1 MNLAIFDLDN
11 TLLNGDSDYNWSLF
25 LIKKGILDQSIYEQ
39 QNEEFFK
46 DYQTGSLDIDA
57 YAEFQ
62 FKPLRENERFFLNDL
77 RDEYVATIIRP
88 MITEKA
94 KDLVNE
100 HRSQGDQLLI
110 ITATNSF
117 ITKQIA
123 ALFGIEELIGTDLE
137 EINNQFTGKIKGV
150 ASFQEGKVTRL
161 NQWLD
166 EKHLTLAQFDKT
178 FFYSDSKNDLPL
190 LRIVSHPVAV
200 NPDAT
205 LNTEAK
211 KNNWPIMSLR

>member
-11 TLLNGDSDYNWSLF
+11 TLLNGDSDYYWSLF

-117 ITKQIA
+117 ITKPIA

-166 EKHLTLAQFDKT
+166 NKHLTLAQFDKT

-190 LRIVSHPVAV
+190 LKIVSHPVAV

>member
-88 MITEKA
+88 MITKKA

-117 ITKQIA
+117 ITKPIA

>member
-117 ITKQIA
+117 ITKPIA

-161 NQWLD
+161 NEWLD
-166 EKHLTLAQFDKT
+166 DKHLTFAQFDKT

-190 LRIVSHPVAV
+190 LKIVSHPVAV

-205 LNTEAK
+205 LNAEAK

>member
-39 QNEEFFK
+39 KNEEFFK

-62 FKPLRENERFFLNDL
+62 FKPLRENERLFLNDL
-77 RDEYVATIIRP
+77 RDEYVATVIRP
-88 MITEKA
+88 MITKKA

-117 ITKQIA
+117 ITKPIA

-161 NQWLD
+161 NEWLD

-211 KNNWPIMSLR
+211 KNNWPILSLR

>member
-1 MNLAIFDLDN
+1 LNLAIFDLDN

-39 QNEEFFK
+39 KNEEFFK

-62 FKPLRENERFFLNDL
+62 FKPLRENERLFLNDL
-77 RDEYVATIIRP
+77 RDEYVATVIRP
-88 MITEKA
+88 MITKKA

-117 ITKQIA
+117 ITKPIA

-161 NQWLD
+161 NEWLD
-166 EKHLTLAQFDKT
+166 DKHLTFAQFDKT

-190 LRIVSHPVAV
+190 LKIVSHPVAV

-205 LNTEAK
+205 LNAEAK

>member
-62 FKPLRENERFFLNDL
+62 FKPLRENERLFLNDL
-77 RDEYVATIIRP
+77 RDEYVATVIRP
-88 MITEKA
+88 MITKKA

-117 ITKQIA
+117 ITKPIA

-137 EINNQFTGKIKGV
+137 EINNQFTRKIKGV

-166 EKHLTLAQFDKT
+166 DKHLTLAQFDKT

-190 LRIVSHPVAV
+190 LKIVSHPVAV
-200 NPDAT
+200 NPDVTFNA
-205 LNTEAK
+205 EAK

>member
-62 FKPLRENERFFLNDL
+62 FKPLRENERLFLNDL

-117 ITKQIA
+117 ITKPIA

-205 LNTEAK
+205 LNAEAK

>member
-62 FKPLRENERFFLNDL
+62 FKPLRENERLFLNDL
-77 RDEYVATIIRP
+77 RDEYVATVIRP
-88 MITEKA
+88 MITKKA

-117 ITKQIA
+117 ITKPIA

-161 NQWLD
+161 NEWLD

-190 LRIVSHPVAV
+190 LKIVSHPVAV
-200 NPDAT
+200 NPDVT
-205 LNTEAK
+205 LNAEAK

>member
-62 FKPLRENERFFLNDL
+62 FKPLRENERLFLNDL
-77 RDEYVATIIRP
+77 RDEYVATVIRP
-88 MITEKA
+88 MITKKA

-117 ITKQIA
+117 ITKPIA

-178 FFYSDSKNDLPL
+178 FFYSVSKNDLPL
-190 LRIVSHPVAV
+190 LKIVSHPVAV

-205 LNTEAK
+205 LNAEAK

>member
-39 QNEEFFK
+39 KNEEFFK

-62 FKPLRENERFFLNDL
+62 FKPLRENERLFLNDL
-77 RDEYVATIIRP
+77 RDEYVATVIRP

-117 ITKQIA
+117 ITKPIA

-161 NQWLD
+161 NEWLD
-166 EKHLTLAQFDKT
+166 DKHLTFAQFDKT

-190 LRIVSHPVAV
+190 LKIVSHPVAV

-205 LNTEAK
+205 LNAEAK

>member
-62 FKPLRENERFFLNDL
+62 FKPLRENERLFLNDL

-94 KDLVNE
+94 KGLVNE

-117 ITKQIA
+117 ITKPIA

-161 NQWLD
+161 NEWLD
-166 EKHLTLAQFDKT
+166 DKHLTFAQFDKT

-190 LRIVSHPVAV
+190 LKIVSHPVAV

-205 LNTEAK
+205 LNAEAK

>member
-117 ITKQIA
+117 ITKPIA

-205 LNTEAK
+205 LNAEAK

>member
-62 FKPLRENERFFLNDL
+62 FKPLRENERLFLNDL

-117 ITKQIA
+117 ITKPIA

-166 EKHLTLAQFDKT
+166 NKHLTLAQFDKT

>member
-1 MNLAIFDLDN
+1 LNLAIFDLDN

-39 QNEEFFK
+39 KNEEFFK

-62 FKPLRENERFFLNDL
+62 FKPLRENERLFLNDL
-77 RDEYVATIIRP
+77 RDEYVATVIRP
-88 MITEKA
+88 MITKKA

-117 ITKQIA
+117 ITKPIA

-161 NQWLD
+161 NEWLD

>member
-62 FKPLRENERFFLNDL
+62 FKPLRENERLFLNDL

-117 ITKQIA
+117 ITKPIA

-166 EKHLTLAQFDKT
+166 DKHLTLAQFDKT

-205 LNTEAK
+205 LNAEAK
-211 KNNWPIMSLR
+211 KNNWPILSLR

>member
-62 FKPLRENERFFLNDL
+62 FKPLRENERLFLNDL

-94 KDLVNE
+94 KGLVNE

-117 ITKQIA
+117 ITKPIA

-166 EKHLTLAQFDKT
+166 DKHLTLAQFDKT

-190 LRIVSHPVAV
+190 LKIVSHPVAV

-205 LNTEAK
+205 LNAEAK

>member
-46 DYQTGSLDIDA
+46 DYQTGSLNIDA

-117 ITKQIA
+117 ITKPIA

-166 EKHLTLAQFDKT
+166 DKHLTLAQFDKT

>member
-1 MNLAIFDLDN
+1 LNLAIFDLDN

-62 FKPLRENERFFLNDL
+62 FKPLRENERLFLNDL

-117 ITKQIA
+117 ITKPIA

-161 NQWLD
+161 NEWLD
-166 EKHLTLAQFDKT
+166 DKHLTFAQFDKT

-190 LRIVSHPVAV
+190 LKIVSHPVAV
-200 NPDAT
+200 NPDVT
-205 LNTEAK
+205 LSAEAK
-211 KNNWPIMSLR
+211 KITGQL

>member
-117 ITKQIA
+117 ITKPIA

-190 LRIVSHPVAV
+190 LKIVSHPVAV

-205 LNTEAK
+205 LNAEAK
-211 KNNWPIMSLR
+211 KNNWPIMSIR

>member
-1 MNLAIFDLDN
+1 LNLAIFDLDN

-117 ITKQIA
+117 ITKPIA

-205 LNTEAK
+205 LNAEAK
-211 KNNWPIMSLR
+211 KNNWPILSLR

>member
-117 ITKQIA
+117 ITKPIA

-161 NQWLD
+161 NEWLD
-166 EKHLTLAQFDKT
+166 DKHLTFAQFDKT

-190 LRIVSHPVAV
+190 LKIVSHPVAV

>member
-25 LIKKGILDQSIYEQ
+25 LIKKGILDQSIYKQ

-117 ITKQIA
+117 ITKPIA

-190 LRIVSHPVAV
+190 LKIVSHPVAV

-205 LNTEAK
+205 LNAEAK

>member
-117 ITKQIA
+117 ITKPIA

-190 LRIVSHPVAV
+190 LRIVSHTVAV

>member
-117 ITKQIA
+117 ITKPIA

-205 LNTEAK
+205 LNAEAK
-211 KNNWPIMSLR
+211 KNNWPILSLR

>member
-62 FKPLRENERFFLNDL
+62 FKPLRENERLFLNDL
-77 RDEYVATIIRP
+77 RDEYVATVIRP
-88 MITEKA
+88 MITKKA

-117 ITKQIA
+117 ITKPIA

>member
-39 QNEEFFK
+39 KNEEFFK

-62 FKPLRENERFFLNDL
+62 FKPLRENERLFLNDL
-77 RDEYVATIIRP
+77 RDEYVATVIRP
-88 MITEKA
+88 MITKKA

-117 ITKQIA
+117 ITKPIA

-211 KNNWPIMSLR
+211 KNNWPILSLR

>member
-11 TLLNGDSDYNWSLF
+11 TLHNGDSDYNWSLF

-117 ITKQIA
+117 ITKPIA

-161 NQWLD
+161 NEWLD
-166 EKHLTLAQFDKT
+166 DKHLTFAQFDKT

>member
-117 ITKQIA
+117 ITKPIA

-166 EKHLTLAQFDKT
+166 DKHLTLAQFDKT

-205 LNTEAK
+205 LNAEAK

>member
-11 TLLNGDSDYNWSLF
+11 TLHNGDSDYNWSLF

-117 ITKQIA
+117 ITKPIA

>member
-1 MNLAIFDLDN
+1 LNLAIFDLDN

-25 LIKKGILDQSIYEQ
+25 LIKKGILHQSIYEQ

-117 ITKQIA
+117 ITKPIA

>member
-62 FKPLRENERFFLNDL
+62 FKPLRENERLFLNDL

-117 ITKQIA
+117 ITKPIA

-166 EKHLTLAQFDKT
+166 NKHLTLAQFDKT

-190 LRIVSHPVAV
+190 LKIVSHPVAV

-205 LNTEAK
+205 LNAEAK

>member
-1 MNLAIFDLDN
+1 LNLAIFDLDN

-117 ITKQIA
+117 ITKPIA

-166 EKHLTLAQFDKT
+166 DKHLTFAQFDKT

-190 LRIVSHPVAV
+190 LKIVSHPVAV
-200 NPDAT
+200 NPDVT
-205 LNTEAK
+205 LNAEAK

>member
-1 MNLAIFDLDN
+1 MN
-11 TLLNGDSDYNWSLF
+11 G
-25 LIKKGILDQSIYEQ
+25 
-39 QNEEFFK
+39 
-46 DYQTGSLDIDA
+46 
-57 YAEFQ
+57 
-62 FKPLRENERFFLNDL
+62 FFLNDL

-117 ITKQIA
+117 ITKPIA

-166 EKHLTLAQFDKT
+166 DKHLTLAQFDKT

-190 LRIVSHPVAV
+190 LKIVSHPVAV

-205 LNTEAK
+205 LNAEAK

>member
-166 EKHLTLAQFDKT
+166 DKHLTLAQFDKT

>member
-117 ITKQIA
+117 ITKPIA

-166 EKHLTLAQFDKT
+166 DKHLTLAQFDKT

>member
-62 FKPLRENERFFLNDL
+62 FKPLRENERLFLNDL

-117 ITKQIA
+117 ITKPIA

-137 EINNQFTGKIKGV
+137 EINSQFTGKIKGV

>member
-1 MNLAIFDLDN
+1 LNLAIFDLDN

-117 ITKQIA
+117 ITKPIA

-166 EKHLTLAQFDKT
+166 DKHLTLAQFDKT

-190 LRIVSHPVAV
+190 LKIVSHPVAV

>member
-77 RDEYVATIIRP
+77 RDEYVATIISP

-117 ITKQIA
+117 ITKPIA

-137 EINNQFTGKIKGV
+137 EINHQFTGKIKGV

>member
-62 FKPLRENERFFLNDL
+62 FKPLRENERLFLNDL

-94 KDLVNE
+94 KGLVNE

-117 ITKQIA
+117 ITKPIA

-161 NQWLD
+161 NEWLD
-166 EKHLTLAQFDKT
+166 DKHLTFAQFDKT

-190 LRIVSHPVAV
+190 LKIVSHPVAV

-205 LNTEAK
+205 LNAEAK
-211 KNNWPIMSLR
+211 KNNWPILSLR

>member
-117 ITKQIA
+117 ITKPIA

-200 NPDAT
+200 NPDTT